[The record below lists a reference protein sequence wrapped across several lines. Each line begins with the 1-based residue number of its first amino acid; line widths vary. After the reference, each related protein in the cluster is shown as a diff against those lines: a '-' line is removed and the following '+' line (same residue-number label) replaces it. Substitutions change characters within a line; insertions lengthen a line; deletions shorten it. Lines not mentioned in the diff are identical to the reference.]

1 MIDINIIQTY
11 HGFDGHVAAFAP
23 KLSQTLHVLG
33 CLPLFLCVVGARQ
46 TPFQT
51 VAGRRRQILSTNCL
65 LYNTWKCRLRYTV
78 DFMIYI
84 IYDEPAGEYHSLPG
98 YLKDNEYV
106 LSCHRSEWPL
116 KQILL
121 SIFTIPSE
129 TINVS
134 MHLIGFFLCLALT
147 ICITTKGPKVVD
159 LRSLQ
164 HLLDLLK
171 KTDLQR
177 IQSELMACLP
187 SLRHLSDLQRLK
199 DALKTSLASMD
210 VLPSLSCWHLLQ
222 LLSNC
227 LPLQI

>member
-11 HGFDGHVAAFAP
+11 HGFDGHVDAFAP

-51 VAGRRRQILSTNCL
+51 VAGRRRQILSTICL
-65 LYNTWKCRLRYTV
+65 QYNTWKSRLRYTV
-78 DFMIYI
+78 DFMICG
-84 IYDEPAGEYHSLPG
+84 EPAGEYHSLPG
-98 YLKDNEYV
+98 YLKDNECV

-134 MHLIGFFLCLALT
+134 
-147 ICITTKGPKVVD
+147 ITTKGPKVVD

-164 HLLDLLK
+164 HLPDLLK

-177 IQSELMACLP
+177 IQSELVACLP

-199 DALKTSLASMD
+199 DVLKTSLASMD

-227 LPLQI
+227 LPLQIYAF

>member
-11 HGFDGHVAAFAP
+11 HGFDDHVDAFAP

-51 VAGRRRQILSTNCL
+51 VAGRRRQILSTICL
-65 LYNTWKCRLRYTV
+65 LYNTWKSRLRDRKV
-78 DFMIYI
+78 VHPADLSSRG
-84 IYDEPAGEYHSLPG
+84 EPAGEYHSLPG
-98 YLKDNEYV
+98 NLKDNEYV

-134 MHLIGFFLCLALT
+134 IPA
-147 ICITTKGPKVVD
+147 
-159 LRSLQ
+159 
-164 HLLDLLK
+164 
-171 KTDLQR
+171 
-177 IQSELMACLP
+177 
-187 SLRHLSDLQRLK
+187 
-199 DALKTSLASMD
+199 
-210 VLPSLSCWHLLQ
+210 
-222 LLSNC
+222 
-227 LPLQI
+227 